1 MDRLILDDIMT
12 FVGLVIGIGCLTKII
27 VVWLHRRRPGTDG
40 VEDLAQRLA
49 RIEQIVD
56 TTAVEVERISEG
68 QRFTSRLLAE
78 RRPVAGEIPRPPG
91 PITPH

>member
-1 MDRLILDDIMT
+1 MILDDILT
-12 FVGLVIGIGCLTKII
+12 FVGVVIGIGCLTKII
-27 VVWLHRRRPGTDG
+27 VTWMQRRRPSPEGL
-40 VEDLAQRLA
+40 EDLTQRLA

-78 RRPVAGEIPRPPG
+78 RRPLAVENPRPPG

>member
-1 MDRLILDDIMT
+1 MERMILDDVLT
-12 FVGLVIGIGCLTKII
+12 FVGVVIGISCVTKII
-27 VVWLHRRRPGTDG
+27 VVWLQRRRPNTDG
-40 VEDLAQRLA
+40 LEDLTQRLA

-78 RRPVAGEIPRPPG
+78 RRPVAGESPR

>member
-1 MDRLILDDIMT
+1 MERMILDDIFT
-12 FVGLVIGIGCLTKII
+12 FVGVVIGIGCLTKLL
-27 VVWLHRRRPGTDG
+27 VVWMHRRRPSSDG
-40 VEDLAQRLA
+40 LEDLTQRLA

-78 RRPVAGEIPRPPG
+78 RHPLPVEGPRPSG